1 MIERILIA
9 GGGTGGHV
17 YPAVAVAEEVL
28 TRNPNAQVAFIGT
41 DRGMEARILPS
52 LGYSL
57 HTITVSRL
65 KGGGLPTRLLGLLR
79 IPIAMFQSWRIMSK
93 FKPQVVLGV
102 GGYASGP
109 TLLMA
114 WLTCRRTA
122 IQEQNATPG
131 FTNRVLSKIARKVF
145 VGFGAAKK
153 HFRAS
158 KVLETGNPLRKSVT
172 SALDGSTERSFS
184 ENRQLRVLVFGGSQG
199 AAFLN
204 EHVPSLL
211 QTFQTRFP
219 GIEVNVFHQ
228 TGKSGVESTQSLYE
242 ATTLT
247 DSQWTVAGYIND
259 MATAYT
265 NADLAIT
272 RAGALT
278 IAELM
283 AVGIPSLLVPFPFAA
298 DNHQEANA
306 RSLVERGACHM
317 IRQDAWKEGEIVD
330 WLGDLAQDRTKL
342 KDMSRAARGEARL
355 DAAPTIVDHL
365 EVLAA

>member
-28 TRNPNAQVAFIGT
+28 ARNPDAQVAFIGT
-41 DRGMEARILPS
+41 ERGMEARILPA

-65 KGGGLPTRLLGLLR
+65 KGGGLAARILGLLR

-93 FKPQVVLGV
+93 LKPQVVLGV

-114 WLTCRRTA
+114 WLTCRKTA

-145 VGFGAAKK
+145 VGFSAAKD

-158 KVLETGNPLRKSVT
+158 KVLETGNPLRMSVT
-172 SALDGSTERSFS
+172 SALKQGTDRTFS
-184 ENRQLRVLVFGGSQG
+184 EDAQLRVLVFGGSQG

-211 QTFQTRFP
+211 QSFQTRFP
-219 GIEVNVFHQ
+219 GIEIHVFHQ
-228 TGKSGVESTQSLYE
+228 TGKTGVKSTETLYE
-242 ATTLT
+242 ETILT
-247 DSQWTVAGYIND
+247 ASQWTVSGYIND
-259 MATAYT
+259 MASAYA

-317 IRQDAWKEGEIVD
+317 VRQDSWKEGEIVD
-330 WLGDLAQDRTKL
+330 WLGELAEDRTKL
-342 KDMSRAARGEARL
+342 IEMSRAARGEARL

-365 EVLAA
+365 EELAA